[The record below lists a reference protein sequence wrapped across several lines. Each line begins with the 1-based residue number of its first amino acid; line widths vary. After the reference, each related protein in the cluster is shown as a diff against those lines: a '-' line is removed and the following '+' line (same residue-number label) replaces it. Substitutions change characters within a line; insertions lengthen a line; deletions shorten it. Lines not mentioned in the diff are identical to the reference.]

1 MYTFIQMFVLVTGY
15 RFPEILK
22 KIFAISHSLRHGLLR
37 AKQNSVNSI
46 LWRGLCRFISMV
58 TSQYRK
64 TEKETELWGNGEKW
78 RCGVR
83 RRGEGAGDKV
93 SWDIGLCQ
101 RGGFMLSKFGYWCD
115 VRVAPAP
122 ADWPRFWLR
131 LWPGCGDIGPGTSL
145 CSPPPVVATSCHN
158 TMATIFS
165 WQRKMYTFSSF

>member
-1 MYTFIQMFVLVTGY
+1 
-15 RFPEILK
+15 
-22 KIFAISHSLRHGLLR
+22 
-37 AKQNSVNSI
+37 
-46 LWRGLCRFISMV
+46 MV

-64 TEKETELWGNGEKW
+64 TEPELWGNGEKW
-78 RCGVR
+78 RCGVW

-131 LWPGCGDIGPGTSL
+131 LGWPGCGDIGPGTSL

-158 TMATIFS
+158 TMATIFIC
-165 WQRKMYTFSSF
+165 QQKRYTSLLSNFKRVAYISTTCESTVIPKNRLLPICNTAMIRLHLN

>member
-1 MYTFIQMFVLVTGY
+1 MWNQDLFLLTESLVKFFTYTAFLE
-15 RFPEILK
+15 P
-22 KIFAISHSLRHGLLR
+22 SL
-37 AKQNSVNSI
+37 S
-46 LWRGLCRFISMV
+46 RFISMV

-64 TEKETELWGNGEKW
+64 TEPKLWGNGEKW

-122 ADWPRFWLR
+122 ADWPPLLAPALARLLR
-131 LWPGCGDIGPGTSL
+131 WYWSRDLSL
-145 CSPPPVVATSCHN
+145 LSSPCRRHVLPQHYGHEIYLAAKNVLFKLP
-158 TMATIFS
+158 FL
-165 WQRKMYTFSSF
+165 F